1 MINRNRNS
9 AVARAQAEMKQAVN
23 SSRRQL
29 NCGRDEFRK
38 GWDAIWP
45 SASEEQAVKSDVQ
58 TILRK
63 YRKPTDDMP
72 DIYMLFDRASA
83 SDKQTVI
90 DMLNENPQIDSFNSS
105 RRPLDSA
112 SANRPAITNSA
123 RHMSYKTRKAVEYS
137 INCARR
143 RARLNCGW
151 KMYPTAETAVVPA
164 EMMRVSATNN
174 YIPADDIVLTATADN
189 KAIEIT
195 CGDIH
200 NIIKIVPQEES
211 MYNAVYKING
221 RSITAINGAKGLV
234 GSIDQAVNGE
244 NNGVNINLLM
254 YCMLYNFAPDWKAEY
269 DHRYD
274 K

>member
-23 SSRRQL
+23 SSRRSANRL
-29 NCGRDEFRK
+29 NSSRYTKDKMIKAMEAAGY
-38 GWDAIWP
+38 W
-45 SASEEQAVKSDVQ
+45 
-58 TILRK
+58 
-63 YRKPTDDMP
+63 YDD
-72 DIYMLFDRASA
+72 
-83 SDKQTVI
+83 
-90 DMLNENPQIDSFNSS
+90 IDSQYDNCVVFRTEYGSVSFDNFNKVADWLDGVVFDDPAVAEEVYAILNSNCRVNSS
-105 RRPLDSA
+105 RRPSL
-112 SANRPAITNSA
+112 
-123 RHMSYKTRKAVEYS
+123 KTRKAVEYS